1 MEFLSNLKEVDKI
14 HTQKVKIK
22 YGKNAKENWNLI
34 DESSSDD
41 LWFHIDDYPSTHVI
55 LEYDVDANE
64 VGEDKLDEYI
74 EKAVELCVEKTP
86 KIKSYVPK
94 IKSVKVIYTKVG
106 NIKKGKS
113 VGEVI
118 ILNHKLVKLKIVKI
132 L

>member
-1 MEFLSNLKEVDKI
+1 MI
-14 HTQKVKIK
+14 KIK

-55 LEYDVDANE
+55 LEYDENIKEVELEKYINE
-64 VGEDKLDEYI
+64 C
-74 EKAVELCVEKTP
+74 VELCVEKTP

-94 IKSVKVIYTKVG
+94 IKSVKVIYSKVE

-118 ILNHKLVKLKIVKI
+118 ILNHHLVKSKIVKI
-132 L
+132 

>member
-1 MEFLSNLKEVDKI
+1 MEKEVDKI
-14 HTQKVKIK
+14 YTQKVKIK

-34 DESSSDD
+34 DESSRDD

-55 LEYDVDANE
+55 LEYNE
-64 VGEDKLDEYI
+64 NIKEVELEKYI
-74 EKAVELCVEKTP
+74 NECVELCIEKTP

-94 IKSVKVIYTKVG
+94 IKSVKVIYTKVE

-118 ILNHKLVKLKIVKI
+118 ILNHHLVKSKLVKI
-132 L
+132 

>member
-1 MEFLSNLKEVDKI
+1 MEKEVDKI
-14 HTQKVKIK
+14 YTQKVKIK

-34 DESSSDD
+34 DKSSSDD

-64 VGEDKLDEYI
+64 VGEDKLEEYI
-74 EKAVELCVEKTP
+74 DTAIQLCVEKTP

-94 IKSVKVIYTKVG
+94 IKSVKVIYTKVE

-118 ILNHKLVKLKIVKI
+118 ILNDKFVKSKIVKI
-132 L
+132 

>member
-1 MEFLSNLKEVDKI
+1 M
-14 HTQKVKIK
+14 VKIK

-34 DESSSDD
+34 DESSDDD

-64 VGEDKLDEYI
+64 VGEEYI
-74 EKAVELCVEKTP
+74 DKAIQLCVEKTP

-94 IKSVKVIYTKVG
+94 IKSVKVIYTKVE

-118 ILNHKLVKLKIVKI
+118 ILNHHLVKSKTVKI
-132 L
+132 

>member
-1 MEFLSNLKEVDKI
+1 MEKEVDKI
-14 HTQKVKIK
+14 YTKMVKIK

-55 LEYDVDANE
+55 LEYDENIKEVELEKYINE
-64 VGEDKLDEYI
+64 C
-74 EKAVELCVEKTP
+74 VELCIEKTP
-86 KIKSYVPK
+86 KIKSYKPK
-94 IKSVKVIYTKVG
+94 IKSVKVIYSKVE

-118 ILNHKLVKLKIVKI
+118 ILNHKLVKSKIVKI
-132 L
+132 